1 MANEQLY
8 MTLEKMASAEF
19 EERNSLF
26 IGHAAP
32 IKNEQEAM
40 AFIRKLC
47 AKFTDDQE
55 YVEREIAQALDHT
68 LIFTL
73 EVEHMTGK
81 LVNEA

>member
-1 MANEQLY
+1 
-8 MTLEKMASAEF
+8 
-19 EERNSLF
+19 
-26 IGHAAP
+26 
-32 IKNEQEAM
+32 M

-55 YVEREIAQALDHT
+55 YVAREIAQALDHT

-73 EVEHMTGK
+73 TPEHITGK